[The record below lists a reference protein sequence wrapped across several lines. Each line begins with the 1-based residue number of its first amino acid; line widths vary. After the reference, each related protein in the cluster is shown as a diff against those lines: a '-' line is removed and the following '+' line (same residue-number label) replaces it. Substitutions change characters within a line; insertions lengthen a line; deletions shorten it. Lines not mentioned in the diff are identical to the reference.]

1 MNFETKKLTSEL
13 LNQTKVAHNTYLRT
27 FLKNYCKQSDL
38 ASNIFVTTNLTLF
51 TLLEENREVNPAH
64 VAALVRSFKENY
76 LPTIVYVNEYLQVID
91 GQHRVEAARKTAKPV
106 IFCIQP
112 GWGIKEVQ
120 ILNVNSKNW
129 TGEDFMVSFA
139 RTGNENY
146 IQFRE
151 LFEKSHFPIT
161 ILLSI
166 VRNKPGDRGH
176 DSKQIFIAGKLLFTE
191 EMKLNALNR
200 VAKIHEI
207 GMYHPNGKSKRSF
220 VDAVLSFISLPGYD
234 HQLFLRQ
241 LRSYPDELLLQA
253 KQLTEKAYF
262 EIFEK
267 VYNFKKREANRLKIE
282 RDTNRLKIS

>member
-1 MNFETKKLTSEL
+1 MDFETKKLTPEL
-13 LNQTKVAHNTYLRT
+13 LALTKVGHNTYLRT
-27 FLKNYCKQSDL
+27 FLKNYCKASGL
-38 ASNIFVTTNLTLF
+38 ASNIFITTNLSLF
-51 TLLEENREVNPAH
+51 TLLDENREVNPAH

-91 GQHRVEAARKTAKPV
+91 GQHRVEAARKTTKPV

-191 EMKLNALNR
+191 EMKLNTLAR
-200 VAKIHEI
+200 VVKIHEI
-207 GMYHPNGKSKRSF
+207 GQYHPNGKTKRSF
-220 VDAVLSFISLPGYD
+220 VDAVLSFISLQGYD
-234 HQLFLRQ
+234 HLLFLRQ
-241 LRSYPDELLLQA
+241 LKCYPDELLLQS
-253 KQLTEKAYF
+253 KQLTEKSYL
-262 EIFEK
+262 EIFQK
-267 VYNFKKREANRLKIE
+267 VYNYKRREGNRIM
-282 RDTNRLKIS
+282 IA